1 MWRQREG
8 KRELGDRRVE
18 TEPGQDQK
26 VQPEFYL
33 VFFFFFFHSP
43 LFHKHLV
50 PSCTNQK
57 IKVEKGVGKI
67 SVMCWGRKGEG
78 LGASP
83 LPPHTAPNAGYGPCR
98 GDLRRRWQKTQGS

>member
-33 VFFFFFFHSP
+33 VFFFFFSI
-43 LFHKHLV
+43 LLY
-50 PSCTNQK
+50 SINT
-57 IKVEKGVGKI
+57 
-67 SVMCWGRKGEG
+67 
-78 LGASP
+78 
-83 LPPHTAPNAGYGPCR
+83 
-98 GDLRRRWQKTQGS
+98 